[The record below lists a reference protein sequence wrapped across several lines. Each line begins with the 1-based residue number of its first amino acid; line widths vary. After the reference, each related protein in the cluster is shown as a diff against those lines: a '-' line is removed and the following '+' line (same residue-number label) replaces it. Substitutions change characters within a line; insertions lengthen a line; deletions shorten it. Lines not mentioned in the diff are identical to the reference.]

1 MKRKV
6 YIFNGTSRAAN
17 YGIGTYID
25 QLILCLKNTDIDFEV
40 VYLYSKVKEVEVVEK
55 EGYRQI
61 SIPSIRTQGRMSS
74 HYYTRNVAY
83 VLKEFIPERKDTL
96 NIFHLNFMNSS
107 ELVTYLKKMFKCRV
121 LLVAHYTNWSFS
133 LLGDYAQLKYILNQ
147 KSSKRKPFEKEVI
160 KNFKEDVRMIQKCDH
175 FVCVGE
181 HTLSSFKEVGGI
193 DTEKSSVICNC
204 LQDVYKNI
212 SEEEKLAFKKE
223 YHISPHTKILFF
235 AGRLD
240 SGKGV
245 FELVEAFKELSKLR
259 QDVRLIMAGEGDFGR
274 LVPAT
279 QECCCSVTF
288 TGRLEKEKL
297 YRFYQMADIGIVPS
311 MHEEFGLV
319 AVEMMMHQLPVIVSD
334 AGGLAEIVED
344 GVNGLKVPV
353 IKEKDKRTLPIPQLV
368 EKITTLL
375 DDEEYAR
382 KLGKKG
388 RETFLEKYELTCFRK
403 KMLDLYLN
411 I

>member
-1 MKRKV
+1 MRRKV

-17 YGIGTYID
+17 YGIGTYIN

-40 VYLYSKVKEVEVVEK
+40 VYLHAKVKEVEVVEK

-61 SIPSIRTQGRMSS
+61 SIPSIQTQSRINL

-83 VLKEFIPERKDTL
+83 LLKEFIPERKDTL
-96 NIFHLNFMNSS
+96 NIFHLNFMGSP
-107 ELVTYLKKMFKCRV
+107 ELVIYLKRMFKCRV

-133 LLGDYAQLKYILNQ
+133 LMGDYAQLKYMLNQ
-147 KSSKRKPFEKEVI
+147 KNSRRKPFEKEIV
-160 KNFKEDVRMIQKCDH
+160 KSFKEDVRMIQKCDR
-175 FVCVGE
+175 FVCVAG
-181 HTLSSFKEVGGI
+181 HTLSSFKEAAGI
-193 DTEKSSVICNC
+193 DVEKSSVIYNC
-204 LQDVYKNI
+204 LQDIYKNI
-212 SEEEKLAFKKE
+212 SDEEKLALKE
-223 YHISPHTKILFF
+223 KYHILPHTKILFF

-240 SGKGV
+240 AVKGV
-245 FELVEAFKELSKLR
+245 FELIEAFRELSKLR

-274 LVPAT
+274 LVPAA
-279 QECCCSVTF
+279 QESCFHVTF
-288 TGRLEKEKL
+288 TGRLGKEEL
-297 YRFYQMADIGIVPS
+297 YMIYRMADIGIVPS
-311 MHEEFGLV
+311 IHEEFGLV
-319 AVEMMMHQLPVIVSD
+319 AIEMMMHQLPVIVSD
-334 AGGLAEIVED
+334 TGGLAEIVED

-353 IKEKDKRTLPIPQLV
+353 IKEKDKRTLPIPGLV

-388 RETFLEKYELTCFRK
+388 RETFLEKYELTRFRE